1 MSSGLL
7 VGGVH
12 PLTFAR
18 RLEDLSALIAG
29 VGEPCWAYGPTA
41 AALLGVDGWPLV
53 PPYELLTLRGRHVTR
68 IGHVIHTTLTLP
80 LVDRAE
86 AFGLPVTSGTRTLID
101 LARTRS
107 SATLTAAVDSA
118 TGLGITSDDFLHRRL
133 VALRGKGQAGIGR
146 LLQVLAGI
154 EVTRGGQ
161 SWLERTF
168 LAMVADAGLPRPA
181 TQQVLSRRDDRLV
194 RVDCRFPG
202 TPVVV
207 ELLGYRFHR
216 TMMQMQSDAERL
228 NALLLDGFE
237 PFQFTYLHVVEDPD
251 QVLATI
257 RAALTFHQPALRART

>member
-41 AALLGVDGWPLV
+41 AALLGVDGWPLL

-118 TGLGITSDDFLHRRL
+118 TGLGITSDDYLHRRL

-154 EVTRGGQ
+154 EVTWSRIRTRCWPPSGPHSRSTTRHFVRAHEGHVRFVCAHE
-161 SWLERTF
+161 SW
-168 LAMVADAGLPRPA
+168 G
-181 TQQVLSRRDDRLV
+181 
-194 RVDCRFPG
+194 
-202 TPVVV
+202 
-207 ELLGYRFHR
+207 
-216 TMMQMQSDAERL
+216 
-228 NALLLDGFE
+228 
-237 PFQFTYLHVVEDPD
+237 
-251 QVLATI
+251 
-257 RAALTFHQPALRART
+257 